1 MYSIIS
7 NCKAKHFTVAFSLW
21 VMDMKNLQVGYL
33 LDFYG
38 GLLPEKRQEILELY
52 YEEDLSLGEIA
63 ERTGMTRQGVRDH
76 IKRAERQLGS
86 YEENLRLAQRFQ
98 TVALLTE
105 KIREI
110 AQNSSAEESDEMI
123 ALLDEIDKLL

>member
-1 MYSIIS
+1 
-7 NCKAKHFTVAFSLW
+7 
-21 VMDMKNLQVGYL
+21 MDMKNLQVGYL